1 MRYTGIP
8 RHVRKEMVRKKKRND
23 DFQVRKLNKPYPAYT
38 SGDEVVD
45 YQFSLTSHIKPID
58 PNTIPG
64 LS

>member
-1 MRYTGIP
+1 
-8 RHVRKEMVRKKKRND
+8 MVRKKKRND

>member
-8 RHVRKEMVRKKKRND
+8 RHIRKEIIRKKKLQE
-23 DFQVRKLNKPYPAYT
+23 DFQVRKLNKPFPAYT

-45 YQFSLTSHIKPID
+45 YIFGID
-58 PNTIPG
+58 PNTIPN